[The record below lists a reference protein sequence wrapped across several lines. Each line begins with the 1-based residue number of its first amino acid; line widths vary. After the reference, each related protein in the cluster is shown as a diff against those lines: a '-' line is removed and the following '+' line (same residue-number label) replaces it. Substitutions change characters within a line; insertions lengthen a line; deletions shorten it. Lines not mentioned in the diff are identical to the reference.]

1 MKIKEANFQSEFGQ
15 RNDVV
20 GIFELKLAKTNR
32 LPFSAIKE
40 HQERAL
46 LQANSGAGLYHKIS
60 DAPFFKDEKKRM
72 RFTKP
77 KPFDCMFLKNIPAYV
92 VVMFWESRK
101 KKMVYLISIKD
112 FIKMR
117 EESEK
122 KSFSEA
128 EAEDYSEIIVDYMK
142 KVE

>member
-1 MKIKEANFQSEFGQ
+1 MKEAAFQSEFGK

-20 GIFELKLAKTNR
+20 GIFELKLAKTKR

-101 KKMVYLISIKD
+101 NKMVYYIHIENFLR
-112 FIKMR
+112 MR
-117 EESEK
+117 DESTM
-122 KSFSEA
+122 KSFTEVEA
-128 EAEDYSEIIVDYMK
+128 EFYAEIMVDYTK

>member
-1 MKIKEANFQSEFGQ
+1 MKEANFQSEFGK

-101 KKMVYLISIKD
+101 NKMVYYIHIENFLR
-112 FIKMR
+112 MR
-117 EESEK
+117 DESTM
-122 KSFSEA
+122 KSFTEVEA
-128 EAEDYSEIIVDYMK
+128 EFYAEIMVDYTK